1 MYLVIILHFHELS
14 VQEREIQRTCYR
26 LVGNA
31 LFFPYHQFSGMKV
44 SQRVS
49 RDCLIVFELGKPLV
63 QPTACQPKEQ
73 RQVCRS
79 TVRTPSIKGIKSEIV
94 EEK

>member
-1 MYLVIILHFHELS
+1 
-14 VQEREIQRTCYR
+14 
-26 LVGNA
+26 VGNA

-63 QPTACQPKEQ
+63 QPTLVSQRNKHKYVEAQLELEALKE
-73 RQVCRS
+73 S
-79 TVRTPSIKGIKSEIV
+79 NKKL
-94 EEK
+94 

>member
-1 MYLVIILHFHELS
+1 
-14 VQEREIQRTCYR
+14 VQEREIQRTHYR

-63 QPTACQPKEQ
+63 QPTFVSQRNKDKYAEAQLEIEALKE
-73 RQVCRS
+73 S
-79 TVRTPSIKGIKSEIV
+79 NKKL
-94 EEK
+94 